1 MLREMMVAGLG
12 AKRPSDPRW
21 KHRRRLVYGTFVLAL
36 VMIGVAAF
44 DGSDRQ
50 VSSELVVGGVA
61 LLSIILSAY
70 VGFATVDD
78 RWQQPPKEDLPDES
92 SHLYP

>member
-1 MLREMMVAGLG
+1 MVAALG
-12 AKRPSDPRW
+12 ARQRSDPRW
-21 KHRRRLVYGTFVLAL
+21 KHRRRLVYGTFGLAL
-36 VMIGVAAF
+36 LMIGVAAF
-44 DGSDRQ
+44 DRSDRQ

-78 RWQQPPKEDLPDES
+78 RWNRDPQEDHPDES